1 MTTSRPFDETTTF
14 TARPKE
20 TSRKPNAEIGIVT
33 RSRQKRRPDVKQT
46 PMDELFE
53 TEYVPTDDMLAK
65 VRELMAKHKSI
76 LSMTKP
82 DSKVMQAT
90 MLRIRQ
96 LVSGEFLFAYTW
108 DRSWFNRLA
117 EMDPLELMEFDSVDT
132 LLNKLDDVLSYVDE
146 RQKYGYW
153 FPSKRNGKA
162 CRTSLADFLA
172 KPMKDG
178 NWWSP
183 FVEIACGDAVTPSM
197 YRKALGNSACK
208 VLDTILDRA
217 WFTKDFN
224 NTVRFYKGAIDLR
237 KWLDANGLR
246 LRDRSPENNYS
257 LANYDTLLERV
268 AQCNEETGCVGPTFI
283 GPWANRWCVFKDWMH
298 KVHGVTI

>member
-1 MTTSRPFDETTTF
+1 MTSRPFEDTTTF
-14 TARPKE
+14 TAKPKAASSPTNE
-20 TSRKPNAEIGIVT
+20 SRGIVT
-33 RSRQKRRPDVKQT
+33 RSRKERRPEVKET

-65 VRELMAKHKSI
+65 VRDLMSRHKAV

-82 DSKVMQAT
+82 ESKVMQAT
-90 MLRIRQ
+90 LLRVRQ

-108 DRSWFNRLA
+108 DRSWFNRLVN
-117 EMDPLELMEFDSVDT
+117 MDPLELMEFDSVDS
-132 LLNKLDDVLSYVDE
+132 LLAKLDDVLSYVDE

-162 CRTSLADFLA
+162 CRTSLADFIA
-172 KPMKDG
+172 RPMKDG

-197 YRKALGNSACK
+197 YRKALGEQACK
-208 VLDTILDRA
+208 VLDGILDKA

-224 NTVRFYKGAIDLR
+224 NTVRFYKGAMDLR
-237 KWLDANGLR
+237 KWLDANGLK
-246 LRDRSPENNYS
+246 LRDRSPENNYN
-257 LANYDTLLERV
+257 LANYGTLIERV
-268 AQCNEETGCVGPTFI
+268 AQCNDETGCVGPTFI
-283 GPWANRWCVFKDWMH
+283 GPWSNRWSVFKDWMQ
-298 KVHGVTI
+298 KVHGVKI